1 MLCALRNIIRKH
13 GGLPLAGTRREVA
26 HMIMQRGVGNCN
38 AGCTPALPLHV
49 HVRLQLNTGAGRVT
63 APTVPALLTLFCFFH
78 GLLMRKTFPIRLTD
92 LWRLTIRSWFLI
104 ILQTQFSQTT
114 WDFLNSVNN
123 FPLRIFQL
131 SLVTVWIYMGGV
143 LIWPVSKTTHLTDF
157 MSN

>member
-104 ILQTQFSQTT
+104 ILFYKHS
-114 WDFLNSVNN
+114 FLRLLFNVGSYNYELPAQNVKLN
-123 FPLRIFQL
+123 IA
-131 SLVTVWIYMGGV
+131 
-143 LIWPVSKTTHLTDF
+143 
-157 MSN
+157 SNPKYGT